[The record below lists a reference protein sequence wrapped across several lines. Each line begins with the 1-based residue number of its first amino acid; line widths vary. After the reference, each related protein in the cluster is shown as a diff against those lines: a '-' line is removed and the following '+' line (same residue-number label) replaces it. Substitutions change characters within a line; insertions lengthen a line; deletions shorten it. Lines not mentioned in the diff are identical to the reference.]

1 MKISNSSAKV
11 YLHPNSPYFQAVFPV
26 WDRKKEKWMTM
37 MRSTRTKDKAKAQMM
52 ARRLEKFAAVA
63 AGVTGDTRISRE
75 YIIEVINDIL
85 SICDQ
90 AVFQETRQWDE
101 YSQEWLAL
109 QTPRISPRSLES
121 YTSHVRLFTRW
132 LGQNKDATLK
142 GMNGKILQSWYD
154 EMIDEGRKPATV
166 NNTLKA
172 LQAIFDRA
180 RAEGFCKR
188 NPAELVLRQY
198 GEKNVRETFTQDD
211 IAKIF
216 AYLRNPGFEE
226 WHTVCLLGLWTGQRL
241 QDCAQAKAEE
251 FSGKGGHRI
260 WRCKQRK
267 TGALVEIPLIEPLAS
282 HIAAQTVTSGY
293 LCPSLAVLPT
303 GGPGGLSM
311 AFSDILD
318 AAGVQRERTEK
329 KNGSKGQSWTNKTF
343 HSFRHTTNSLLA
355 NAGVSQE
362 IRQHILGHA
371 SSRVNDGYTH
381 LKTKTVADALNK
393 AKDEANN

>member
-1 MKISNSSAKV
+1 MKIQHSVAKV
-11 YLHPNSPYFQAVFPV
+11 YRHPRSPYFQAWFPV
-26 WDRKKEKWMTM
+26 WDRKKQKWVPM
-37 MRSTRTKDKAKAQMM
+37 MRSTRSKDKAKALVM
-52 ARRLEKFAAVA
+52 ARQFEKFAAVA
-63 AGVTGDTRISRE
+63 SGITGETRISRE
-75 YIIEVINDIL
+75 YIIGVINDIL
-85 SICDQ
+85 SISDQ
-90 AVFQETRQWDE
+90 PTFEETRKWNE

-109 QTPRISPRSLES
+109 QTPRISPRSHES
-121 YTSHVRLFTRW
+121 YTSHVRQFTRW
-132 LGQNKDATLK
+132 LGKNKDTTLK
-142 GMNGKILQSWYD
+142 SITGRLMQSWYD

-172 LQAIFDRA
+172 LQAIFERA
-180 RAEGFCKR
+180 RAEGFCER

-198 GEKNVRETFTQDD
+198 GEKHVRETFTQDD

-216 AYLRNPGFEE
+216 AYLRKPGFEE

-251 FSGKGGHRI
+251 FIGKGGHRV

-267 TGALVEIPLIEPLAS
+267 TGALVEVPLVEPLAS
-282 HIAAQTVTSGY
+282 HIAAQKVTGGY

-303 GGPGGLSM
+303 GSPAGLSM
-311 AFSDILD
+311 GFSEILD
-318 AAGVQRERTEK
+318 AAGVQRERLEK
-329 KNGSKGQSWTNKTF
+329 EDGSKGQSWTNKTF

-362 IRQHILGHA
+362 IRRQILGHA

-381 LKTKTVADALNK
+381 FETQTMADALNK
-393 AKDEANN
+393 AKAEANN